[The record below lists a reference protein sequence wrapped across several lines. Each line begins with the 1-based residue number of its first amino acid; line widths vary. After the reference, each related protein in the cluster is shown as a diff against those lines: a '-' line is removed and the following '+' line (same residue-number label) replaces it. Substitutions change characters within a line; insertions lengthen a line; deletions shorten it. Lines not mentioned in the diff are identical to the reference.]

1 MKRLEHMKECLMA
14 TVENQMT
21 HLEQVDTKELG
32 EAVDMIKDLAEAIY
46 YCTITEAMHSKEKEG
61 NGHQEE
67 KMYYSGGYQQPMYY
81 GGGYPY
87 PMYYGGGQMNDVNGS
102 QMQYSESG
110 RGSANQYGGSNGN
123 RQYSEGGGGSSSNG
137 GGSSSGGGRQYSEMM
152 RDEREGKSP
161 RSRRMYMESKEQ
173 HHDKAAQMKE
183 LENYMQELTS
193 DIVEMVEGSTQEEKQ
208 YLSKRV
214 AALANKLAQLND

>member
-46 YCTITEAMHSKEKEG
+46 YCTITEAMHQKEKG
-61 NGHQEE
+61 NSYHTEE
-67 KMYYSGGYQQPMYY
+67 KMY
-81 GGGYPY
+81 YPY
-87 PMYYGGGQMNDVNGS
+87 PMYYGENGGGQMYYDEP
-102 QMQYSESG
+102 M
-110 RGSANQYGGSNGN
+110 SNKNNNNHHMETKGN
-123 RQYSEGGGGSSSNG
+123 RNET
-137 GGSSSGGGRQYSEMM
+137 M
-152 RDEREGKSP
+152 RDEREGRSP

>member
-46 YCTITEAMHSKEKEG
+46 YCTITEAMHQKEKG
-61 NGHQEE
+61 NYHNEE
-67 KMYYSGGYQQPMYY
+67 KMY
-81 GGGYPY
+81 YPY
-87 PMYYGGGQMNDVNGS
+87 PMYYDDPSRMMYSDNGH
-102 QMQYSESG
+102 
-110 RGSANQYGGSNGN
+110 GSANQYGGSNGSK
-123 RQYSEGGGGSSSNG
+123 QYSEGGGVSGNG
-137 GGSSSGGGRQYSEMM
+137 GDRQYSEMM
-152 RDEREGKSP
+152 RDEREGRSP

>member
-32 EAVDMIKDLAEAIY
+32 EAIDMIKDLAEAIY
-46 YCTITEAMHSKEKEG
+46 YCTITEAMHGKEKEG
-61 NGHQEE
+61 KRHNEE
-67 KMYYSGGYQQPMYY
+67 KMYYGGDYS
-81 GGGYPY
+81 Y
-87 PMYYGGGQMNDVNGS
+87 PMYYGGGGQMNDINGS

-110 RGSANQYGGSNGN
+110 RGSANQYGGSNGS
-123 RQYSEGGGGSSSNG
+123 RQYSEGGGMSGNNG
-137 GGSSSGGGRQYSEMM
+137 GSRQYSEMM

>member
-46 YCTITEAMHSKEKEG
+46 YCTITEAMHQKEKG
-61 NGHQEE
+61 DSYHTEE
-67 KMYYSGGYQQPMYY
+67 KMY
-81 GGGYPY
+81 YPY
-87 PMYYGGGQMNDVNGS
+87 PMYYDEPMSKTNGHHMETKSVNNHDG
-102 QMQYSESG
+102 
-110 RGSANQYGGSNGN
+110 
-123 RQYSEGGGGSSSNG
+123 
-137 GGSSSGGGRQYSEMM
+137 MM
-152 RDEREGKSP
+152 RDEREGRSP